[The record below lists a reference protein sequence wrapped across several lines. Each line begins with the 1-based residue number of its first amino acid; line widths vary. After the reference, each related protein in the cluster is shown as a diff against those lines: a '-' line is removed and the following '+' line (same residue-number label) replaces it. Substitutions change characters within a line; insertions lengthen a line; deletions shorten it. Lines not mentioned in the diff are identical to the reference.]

1 MQNGGRAVLQ
11 VYVHL
16 MGFSTLLLRIAIGK
30 YGLFPFYAFVYKQ
43 VPKNQ
48 EHVKYACQG
57 YLRIDFSSP
66 VSLKYIWGI
75 FMAL

>member
-1 MQNGGRAVLQ
+1 MQDEGRAVLQ
-11 VYVHL
+11 EKAHL
-16 MGFSTLLLRIAIGK
+16 MGFSTLLLQIAIGK

-48 EHVKYACQG
+48 ERVKYDSQG

-66 VSLKYIWGI
+66 VFLKYMQGI